1 MVSVKRYYPTRDQP
15 KLSPDTKT
23 VVHLFFFFLPLEN
36 NKVSSGGR
44 EEARS
49 DFHLQKSPVSSAF
62 YKPTPSSR
70 GKGVRGKSEILEG
83 NKKKKVKVVDRF
95 VMGTSCCGIKH
106 PSTKKGKASPCS
118 LTGNRVLLVTNFWE
132 NFL

>member
-83 NKKKKVKVVDRF
+83 NKKKKSKSRGPLCYGDELLRHK
-95 VMGTSCCGIKH
+95 TSFDEKRE
-106 PSTKKGKASPCS
+106 S
-118 LTGNRVLLVTNFWE
+118 
-132 NFL
+132 